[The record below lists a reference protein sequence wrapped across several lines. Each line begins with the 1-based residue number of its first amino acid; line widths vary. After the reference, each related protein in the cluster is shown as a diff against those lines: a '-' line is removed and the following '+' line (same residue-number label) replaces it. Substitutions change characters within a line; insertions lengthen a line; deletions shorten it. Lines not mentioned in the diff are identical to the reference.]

1 MTSQTIFIKMEE
13 SFCHR
18 IFFILSFATT
28 CIMLAYISEMKD
40 PTLIHTDG
48 DKLMIIF
55 FFIFSLFTYLLIC
68 AILMECKVI
77 CLLFVSLSGVLF
89 AYMKYVHPVT
99 HFLRLFMQ
107 TLLIMDAIV
116 HLIFLFV
123 CFCGNKQ
130 TKDFCQS
137 LLNSCYNSYVQKSDI
152 DTEEKKAGA
161 TKSVKKAKD
170 MNYASMADTEVL
182 IENIV
187 IVIPD
192 PNLPKDFRS
201 GWSSRDHYVL

>member
-99 HFLRLFMQ
+99 HNLRLFMQ
-107 TLLIMDAIV
+107 TLLIMDATV
-116 HLIFLFV
+116 LLVFLFLIFL
-123 CFCGNKQ
+123 
-130 TKDFCQS
+130 
-137 LLNSCYNSYVQKSDI
+137 QKSDI

-161 TKSVKKAKD
+161 TKSVK
-170 MNYASMADTEVL
+170 NYASMADTEVL
-182 IENIV
+182 IKNIV
-187 IVIPD
+187 
-192 PNLPKDFRS
+192 
-201 GWSSRDHYVL
+201 